1 MFQTNTSLPLDI
13 KNNYKVLT
21 ESTPGSRSLLSLL
34 DYSQLLHQPECL
46 GWVPLNYIYYQAAN
60 MFLLLASITPNTLT
74 LRAMMV
80 VAFSFLTIWG
90 WTVSCALD
98 TTAWNCVL
106 AVINLAWCAWIVW
119 RRRTVK
125 LTLEMERV
133 YKQIFMNLKVSRTQF
148 KVWLLSLTIS
158 LLVSVSVTTN
168 CDEGDKESV
177 AKPNDNK
184 GEGIKSR
191 ISVSGVERK
200 VSQPVLIP

>member
-1 MFQTNTSLPLDI
+1 M
-13 KNNYKVLT
+13 
-21 ESTPGSRSLLSLL
+21 
-34 DYSQLLHQPECL
+34 
-46 GWVPLNYIYYQAAN
+46 
-60 MFLLLASITPNTLT
+60 
-74 LRAMMV
+74 
-80 VAFSFLTIWG
+80 
-90 WTVSCALD
+90 
-98 TTAWNCVL
+98 
-106 AVINLAWCAWIVW
+106 
-119 RRRTVK
+119 K

-133 YKQIFMNLKVSRTQF
+133 YQQIFMNLKESRTQF
-148 KVWLLSLTIS
+148 KVCRLSLTIS